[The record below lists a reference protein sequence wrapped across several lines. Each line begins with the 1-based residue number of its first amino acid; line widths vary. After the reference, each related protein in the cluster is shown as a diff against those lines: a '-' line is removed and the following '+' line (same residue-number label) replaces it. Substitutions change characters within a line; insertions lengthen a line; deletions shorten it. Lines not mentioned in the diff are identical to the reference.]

1 MCGCWFWVICLNQR
15 LNGQGQGQR
24 KTITRSA
31 SWRFLAL
38 KKTAPNFIWQTSI
51 RKTVKSYDFLSLTFF
66 PQQENANC
74 RKAFLKQVSKRH
86 SNLTKWLCTSWKL
99 GASYIVINR
108 KLFKFFAVSKMKLLV
123 EFSIVQPSIR
133 MARLATFL
141 KVGLVWRKFTFAIF
155 TIISL
160 VFLAK

>member
-1 MCGCWFWVICLNQR
+1 MTHATRARLFFQNFFSCSPPFGWEIQCALRVTPAAESHSLYSNIIKGGIFDAWFGEIL
-15 LNGQGQGQR
+15 
-24 KTITRSA
+24 RS
-31 SWRFLAL
+31 
-38 KKTAPNFIWQTSI
+38 PHQ
-51 RKTVKSYDFLSLTFF
+51 
-66 PQQENANC
+66 QQENANC